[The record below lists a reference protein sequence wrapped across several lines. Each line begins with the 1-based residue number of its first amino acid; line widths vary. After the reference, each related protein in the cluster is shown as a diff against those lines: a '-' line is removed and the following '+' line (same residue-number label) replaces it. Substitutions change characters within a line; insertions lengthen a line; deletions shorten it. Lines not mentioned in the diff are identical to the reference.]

1 MWEAQ
6 TWNDDYNDVDNVVD
20 DDNDDDETD
29 QGEEPL
35 VGGHL
40 GVELVEHGEL
50 VLAHDAGQ
58 HQVLQGG
65 EPLLQLEAHRAQR
78 DAVRQGHI
86 PARDKL

>member
-58 HQVLQGG
+58 HQVLQRR

>member
-6 TWNDDYNDVDNVVD
+6 TWNDDYNDVDND
-20 DDNDDDETD
+20 DDDDDDDDDDTH

-58 HQVLQGG
+58 HQVLQRR

-78 DAVRQGHI
+78 DAV
-86 PARDKL
+86 